1 MLTYLVRFF
10 LSIIVFAVLLGGC
23 AAGQP
28 KDPNN
33 ICYILKEHKSWY
45 KDAKKARKRW
55 GLPLHLGFAF
65 VHRES
70 TFVADAK
77 PPRKRVLG
85 IPLGRSSSAYGYAQ
99 ATDEAW
105 SDYKKSTG
113 RRFVKRSNFGD
124 AIDFIGWYNHRSN
137 KRLGL
142 RKNDTYNLYLAYYN
156 GHTGYAKGAW
166 KKSATIKSY
175 AKKASR
181 QAAIYAKQLRRCT

>member
-1 MLTYLVRFF
+1 M
-10 LSIIVFAVLLGGC
+10 
-23 AAGQP
+23 
-28 KDPNN
+28 
-33 ICYILKEHKSWY
+33 
-45 KDAKKARKRW
+45 
-55 GLPLHLGFAF
+55 
-65 VHRES
+65 
-70 TFVADAK
+70 ADAK

-113 RRFVKRSNFGD
+113 RRFVKRSDFGD

-166 KKSATIKSY
+166 KKSATIK
-175 AKKASR
+175 AMRKKPLGKPLFMQSSSDVVLYNSR
-181 QAAIYAKQLRRCT
+181 RIFLVRIIE

>member
-1 MLTYLVRFF
+1 MCLTRFLGLV
-10 LSIIVFAVLLGGC
+10 IVAAVSLTGC

-33 ICYILKEHKSWY
+33 ICYILKDNKGWY

-55 GLPLHLGFAF
+55 GLPVHVGFAF

-77 PPRKRVLG
+77 PPRKRVFG
-85 IPLGRSSSAYGYAQ
+85 VPLGRTSSAYGYAQ

-105 SDYKKSTG
+105 SDYKKDTG

-124 AIDFIGWYNHRSN
+124 ALDFIGWYNERSN
-137 KRLGL
+137 KRLRL

-156 GHTGYAKGAW
+156 GHSGYAQGAW
-166 KKSATIKSY
+166 RKSSTIKGY

-181 QAAIYAKQLRRCT
+181 QAAIYAKQLRRCS

>member
-1 MLTYLVRFF
+1 MYLTRVLCLV
-10 LSIIVFAVLLGGC
+10 IVAALLLGGC

-33 ICYILKEHKSWY
+33 IFYILKENKGWY
-45 KDAKKARKRW
+45 KDAKNARKRW
-55 GLPLHLGFAF
+55 GLPVHVGFAF

-85 IPLGRSSSAYGYAQ
+85 VPLGRTSSAYGYAQ

-105 SDYKKSTG
+105 TDYKKATG
-113 RRFVKRSNFGD
+113 RRFVKRTNFGD
-124 AIDFIGWYNHRSN
+124 ALDFIGWYNDRSN
-137 KRLGL
+137 KRLRL

-156 GHTGYAKGAW
+156 GHSGYAKGAW
-166 KKSATIKSY
+166 KKSSTIKGY

>member
-1 MLTYLVRFF
+1 MYLIRV
-10 LSIIVFAVLLGGC
+10 LGLVIVAFVLLAGC

-33 ICYILKEHKSWY
+33 ICYILKDNKGWY

-55 GLPLHLGFAF
+55 GLPVHVGFAF

-77 PPRKRVLG
+77 PPRKRILG
-85 IPLGRSSSAYGYAQ
+85 VPLGRTSSAYGYAQ

-105 SDYKKSTG
+105 SDYKKDTG
-113 RRFVKRSNFGD
+113 RRFVKRSNFED
-124 AIDFIGWYNHRSN
+124 ALDFIGWYNDRSN
-137 KRLGL
+137 KRLRL
-142 RKNDTYNLYLAYYN
+142 RKSDTYNLYLAYYN
-156 GHTGYAKGAW
+156 GHSGYAKGAW
-166 KKSATIKSY
+166 KKSSTIKGY

-181 QAAIYAKQLRRCT
+181 QAAIYGKQLRRCS

>member
-1 MLTYLVRFF
+1 MYLIRV
-10 LSIIVFAVLLGGC
+10 LGLVIVAALLLAGC
-23 AAGQP
+23 AAAQP

-33 ICYILKEHKSWY
+33 ICYILKENKGWY

-55 GLPLHLGFAF
+55 GLPVHVGFAF

-77 PPRKRVLG
+77 PPRKRILG
-85 IPLGRSSSAYGYAQ
+85 MPLGRTSSAYGYAQ

-105 SDYKKSTG
+105 SDYKKDTG
-113 RRFVKRSNFGD
+113 RRFVKRSNFED
-124 AIDFIGWYNHRSN
+124 ALDFIGWYNDRSN
-137 KRLGL
+137 KRLRL

-156 GHTGYAKGAW
+156 GHSGYAKGAW
-166 KKSATIKSY
+166 RKSSTIKGY

-181 QAAIYAKQLRRCT
+181 QAAIYAKQLRRCS

>member
-1 MLTYLVRFF
+1 MCLTRVLAPV
-10 LSIIVFAVLLGGC
+10 IFASALLAGC

-33 ICYILKEHKSWY
+33 ICYILKEHKGWY

-55 GLPLHLGFAF
+55 GLPMHVGFAF
-65 VHRES
+65 IHRES

-77 PPRKRVLG
+77 PPRKRFLG
-85 IPLGRSSSAYGYAQ
+85 VPLGRSSSAYGYAQ

-105 SDYKKSTG
+105 KDYKKDTG
-113 RRFVKRSNFGD
+113 RRFVKRSNFRD
-124 AIDFIGWYNHRSN
+124 ALDFIGWYNDRSN
-137 KRLGL
+137 KRLRL

-156 GHTGYAKGAW
+156 GHSGYAKGAW
-166 KKSATIKSY
+166 KKSATIKGY

>member
-1 MLTYLVRFF
+1 MIYLTRVLGLMLVP
-10 LSIIVFAVLLGGC
+10 AVLLGGC

-33 ICYILKEHKSWY
+33 ICYILKENKGWY

-55 GLPLHLGFAF
+55 GLPVQVGFAF

-85 IPLGRSSSAYGYAQ
+85 VPLGRTSSAYGYAQ
-99 ATDEAW
+99 ASDEAW
-105 SDYKKSTG
+105 TDYKKSTG
-113 RRFVKRSNFGD
+113 RRFVKRTDFGD
-124 AIDFIGWYNHRSN
+124 ALDFIGWYNDRSN
-137 KRLGL
+137 KRLRL

-156 GHTGYAKGAW
+156 GHSGYAKGAW
-166 KKSATIKSY
+166 KKSSTIKGY

>member
-1 MLTYLVRFF
+1 MYLIRV
-10 LSIIVFAVLLGGC
+10 LGLVIVAAVLLAGC

-33 ICYILKEHKSWY
+33 ICYILKENKGWY

-55 GLPLHLGFAF
+55 GLPVHVGFAF

-77 PPRKRVLG
+77 PPRKRILG
-85 IPLGRSSSAYGYAQ
+85 MPLGRTSSAYGYAQ

-105 SDYKKSTG
+105 TDYKKDTG
-113 RRFVKRSNFGD
+113 RRFVKRSNFED
-124 AIDFIGWYNHRSN
+124 ALDFIGWYNDRSN
-137 KRLGL
+137 KRLRL

-156 GHTGYAKGAW
+156 GHSGYAKGAW
-166 KKSATIKSY
+166 RKSSTIKGY

-181 QAAIYAKQLRRCT
+181 QAAIYAKQLRRCS

>member
-1 MLTYLVRFF
+1 MYLTRVLGLV
-10 LSIIVFAVLLGGC
+10 IVAALLLGGC

-33 ICYILKEHKSWY
+33 ICYILKENKGWY
-45 KDAKKARKRW
+45 KDAKKARKRL
-55 GLPLHLGFAF
+55 GLPVHVGFAF

-85 IPLGRSSSAYGYAQ
+85 VPLGRTSSAYGYAQ

-105 SDYKKSTG
+105 TDYKKATG
-113 RRFVKRSNFGD
+113 RRFVKRTNFGD
-124 AIDFIGWYNHRSN
+124 ALDFIGWYNDRSN
-137 KRLGL
+137 KRLRL

-156 GHTGYAKGAW
+156 GHSGYAKGAW
-166 KKSATIKSY
+166 KKSSTIKGY

>member
-1 MLTYLVRFF
+1 MYLIRV
-10 LSIIVFAVLLGGC
+10 LGLVVVAVVLLAGC
-23 AAGQP
+23 APGQP

-33 ICYILKEHKSWY
+33 ICYILKDNKGWY

-55 GLPLHLGFAF
+55 GLPVHVGFAF

-77 PPRKRVLG
+77 PPRKRILG
-85 IPLGRSSSAYGYAQ
+85 VPLGRTSSAYGYAQ

-105 SDYKKSTG
+105 SDYKKDTG
-113 RRFVKRSNFGD
+113 RRFVKRSNFSD
-124 AIDFIGWYNHRSN
+124 ALDFIGWYNDRSN
-137 KRLGL
+137 KRLRL

-156 GHTGYAKGAW
+156 GHSGYAKGAW
-166 KKSATIKSY
+166 KKSSTIKGY

-181 QAAIYAKQLRRCT
+181 QAAIYGKQLRRCT

>member
-1 MLTYLVRFF
+1 MYLTRVLGLV
-10 LSIIVFAVLLGGC
+10 IVAALLLGGC

-33 ICYILKEHKSWY
+33 ICYILKENKGWY

-55 GLPLHLGFAF
+55 GLPVHVGFAF

-77 PPRKRVLG
+77 QPRKRVLG
-85 IPLGRSSSAYGYAQ
+85 VPLGRTSSAYGYAQ

-105 SDYKKSTG
+105 TDYKKATG
-113 RRFVKRSNFGD
+113 RRFVKRTNFGD
-124 AIDFIGWYNHRSN
+124 ALDFIGWYNDRSN
-137 KRLGL
+137 KRLRL

-156 GHTGYAKGAW
+156 GHSGYAKGAW
-166 KKSATIKSY
+166 KKSSTIKGY

-181 QAAIYAKQLRRCT
+181 QAAIYAKQLRRCS